1 MGSRCEFAKP
11 TKEPSAPVG
20 GVLPAALTLSFTLG
34 LVTLTL
40 VVCAAIMLLRQMR
53 RNRKPLVPAVRND
66 LDTANNRTS
75 LSPSNGSAGC
85 WEKEAFLIPGS
96 QIKVSNKN
104 AALSATTLEVLQ
116 DRAHYNFA
124 DSNLTKFADN
134 NRTKDNELIKNN
146 LDM

>member
-1 MGSRCEFAKP
+1 M
-11 TKEPSAPVG
+11 EPSTPVG
-20 GVLPAALTLSFTLG
+20 GVLPAALALSFTLG
-34 LVTLTL
+34 LITLTL
-40 VVCAAIMLLRQMR
+40 VVCAAIMVLRQMK
-53 RNRKPLVPAVRND
+53 RNHKALAPSVRND
-66 LDTANNRTS
+66 LDAANNRTS

-104 AALSATTLEVLQ
+104 VALNANTLEVPQ
-116 DRAHYNFA
+116 DRASYNFA

-134 NRTKDNELIKNN
+134 SRTKDNELAKNN